1 MPDETPST
9 TPEETTSTE
18 PTTTSRVE
26 EILAVILGR
35 LSDLP
40 QPNSR
45 VEQLLIDLKAAIDAG
60 GTADR
65 ELADAI
71 DKLKARMT
79 AVELTD
85 TVQNVAISEKANTSN
100 VMVALAGKANTSY
113 VKTALAEKV
122 NTSDLVVCT
131 LAEYEALDPPIAN
144 LYCIIEE

>member
-35 LSDLP
+35 LSNLP

-85 TVQNVAISEKANTSN
+85 TVQNVAIAEKANTSN

-113 VKTALAEKV
+113 VKTALDGKV

-131 LAEYEALDPPIAN
+131 LAEYEALDPPTAN

>member
-18 PTTTSRVE
+18 PTTMSRVE

-35 LSDLP
+35 LSNLP

-79 AVELTD
+79 AAEVTN
-85 TVQNVAISEKANTSN
+85 TVQNVAIGVKANTN
-100 VMVALAGKANTSY
+100 DVMTALAG
-113 VKTALAEKV
+113 KV

>member
-18 PTTTSRVE
+18 PTTMSRVE

-35 LSDLP
+35 LSNLP

-79 AVELTD
+79 AAEVTN
-85 TVQNVAISEKANTSN
+85 TVQNVAIGVKANTSD
-100 VMVALAGKANTSY
+100 VMTALAG
-113 VKTALAEKV
+113 KV

>member
-18 PTTTSRVE
+18 PTTMSRVE

-35 LSDLP
+35 LSNLP

-79 AVELTD
+79 AAEVTN
-85 TVQNVAISEKANTSN
+85 TVQNVAIGVKANTSD
-100 VMVALAGKANTSY
+100 VMAALAG
-113 VKTALAEKV
+113 KV

>member
-18 PTTTSRVE
+18 PTTMSRVE

-35 LSDLP
+35 LSNLP

-79 AVELTD
+79 AAEVTN
-85 TVQNVAISEKANTSN
+85 TVQNVAIGVKANAN
-100 VMVALAGKANTSY
+100 DVMAALAG
-113 VKTALAEKV
+113 KV

>member
-18 PTTTSRVE
+18 PTTMSRVE

-35 LSDLP
+35 LSNLP

-71 DKLKARMT
+71 DKLKARVT
-79 AVELTD
+79 AAEVTN
-85 TVQNVAISEKANTSN
+85 TVQNVAIGVKANAN
-100 VMVALAGKANTSY
+100 DVMTALAG
-113 VKTALAEKV
+113 KV

-131 LAEYEALDPPIAN
+131 LAEYEALDPPTAN

>member
-18 PTTTSRVE
+18 PTTMSRVE

-35 LSDLP
+35 LSNLP

-71 DKLKARMT
+71 DKLKVRMT

-85 TVQNVAISEKANTSN
+85 TVQNVAIAEKANTSD
-100 VMVALAGKANTSY
+100 VT
-113 VKTALAEKV
+113 TALGGKV

>member
-18 PTTTSRVE
+18 PTTMSRVE

-35 LSDLP
+35 LSNLP

-71 DKLKARMT
+71 DKLKARVT
-79 AVELTD
+79 AAEVTN
-85 TVQNVAISEKANTSN
+85 TVQNVAIGVKANAN
-100 VMVALAGKANTSY
+100 DVMTALAG
-113 VKTALAEKV
+113 KV